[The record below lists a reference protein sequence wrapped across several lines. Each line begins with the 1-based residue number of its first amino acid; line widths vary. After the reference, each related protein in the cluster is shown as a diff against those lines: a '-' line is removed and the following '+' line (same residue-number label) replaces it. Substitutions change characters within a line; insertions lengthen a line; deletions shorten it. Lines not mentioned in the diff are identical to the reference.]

1 MTPALVFV
9 LLLTGAVLWV
19 LLPLVPAL
27 RELMRPTDADPL
39 THVGHDAGDL
49 AVFAEGFRRYLTKQL
64 PPPETEGAAG
74 TDEGA
79 LRDGT
84 RFVRLNGVPQRL
96 RELAD
101 ARGAVRHVV
110 VAEYATILPGGET
123 FLNELHA
130 QGEFRG
136 GPDAVYRAVLA
147 EQDAELGAGSRVL
160 RWAHSEGD
168 LTVGDGSTLEGR
180 ASAVGEI
187 RLGRSVTF
195 ARLRAARI
203 VVGNAPVPK
212 AEAPPPVFE
221 STVKLTLGAERHR
234 GFIRVTGDLSIP
246 EDGVLLGSLVVTG
259 TLRLGARAR
268 IGGNVKVHGDC
279 HAGAGS
285 GIDGALVA
293 RGRVVLGESA
303 RANGPVIAE
312 GSLEMGENSTV
323 GRADLPGSIV
333 GATVLLR
340 RGAQVFGAISAR
352 EGGTTAE

>member
-1 MTPALVFV
+1 MTPSLGFL
-9 LLLTGAVLWV
+9 LLLTGAVLWM

-27 RELMRPTDADPL
+27 RELMRPTDAGAL
-39 THVGHDAGDL
+39 THVGHDSGDL
-49 AVFAEGFRRYLTKQL
+49 SVFAEGFRRYVTQQL
-64 PPPETEGAAG
+64 PAPGEESTGESGAG
-74 TDEGA
+74 V

-84 RFVRLNGVPQRL
+84 LFVRLDGVPQKL

-110 VAEYATILPGGET
+110 VAEQATTLPGGET

-130 QGEFRG
+130 HKPFSG

-160 RWAHSEGD
+160 RWAHAEGD
-168 LTVGDGSTLEGR
+168 LTVGDAATLEGR
-180 ASAVGEI
+180 ASAAGEI
-187 RLGRSVTF
+187 RLGRGVSF
-195 ARLRAARI
+195 ARLRATRI
-203 VVGNAPVPK
+203 VVGDAPVAGP
-212 AEAPPPVFE
+212 AAPPPVFK
-221 STVKLTLGAERHR
+221 STVKLTRDAQRYR
-234 GFIRVTGDLSIP
+234 GFVRVSGDLSIP
-246 EDGVLLGSLVVTG
+246 DDGVLLGSLVITG
-259 TLRLGARAR
+259 TLRLGARPR
-268 IGGNVKVHGDC
+268 ISGRVEVHGDFFV
-279 HAGAGS
+279 GGGS

-293 RGRVVLGESA
+293 RGRIVLGAAA

-312 GSLEMGENSTV
+312 GALEMGENSTV

-340 RGAQVFGAISAR
+340 HGAQVFGAVSAR

>member
-1 MTPALVFV
+1 MTPALVMV
-9 LLLTGAVLWV
+9 LLLTGAALWL

-27 RELMRPTDADPL
+27 RELVWPTDADAL

-49 AVFAEGFRRYLTKQL
+49 AVFAEGFRRYLTQQL
-64 PPPETEGAAG
+64 PTAEVESGSG
-74 TDEGA
+74 TGTGA

-84 RFVRLNGVPQRL
+84 LFVRLDGVPQQL

-110 VAEYATILPGGET
+110 VAEHATILPGGET

-130 QGEFRG
+130 QGAFRG

-160 RWAHSEGD
+160 RWAHSERD

-180 ASAVGEI
+180 ASAAGAI
-187 RLGRSVTF
+187 RLGRGVAF
-195 ARLRAARI
+195 ARIRAARI
-203 VVGNAPVPK
+203 VVGTAAVPEPV
-212 AEAPPPVFE
+212 APPPVFE
-221 STVKLTLGAERHR
+221 STMKLTRDAQRYR
-234 GFIRVTGDLSIP
+234 GFVRVNGDLNVP
-246 EDGVLLGSLVVTG
+246 EDGVLLGSLVVAG

-268 IGGNVKVHGDC
+268 IGGSVKVHGDC
-279 HAGAGS
+279 YAGAGS

-312 GSLEMGENSTV
+312 GALEMGENSTV

-333 GATVLLR
+333 GATVLLKH
-340 RGAQVFGAISAR
+340 GAQVFGAISAR
-352 EGGTTAE
+352 EGGITAE